1 MKLKHLILALGLVS
15 VAGMANATTTA
26 VGSVGVGVPAPFS
39 GIAAPGLFNDIFTFN
54 LPTNGGTGY
63 SVINFPV
70 SIPGV
75 GSFNSQL
82 TTMSLFSD
90 PDSNVIGD
98 ELPVFTVS
106 QIGGA
111 DSLSKSWGELAAGSY
126 FLLISGYTNGTLGG
140 IYSGAIS
147 VTPVPEPETWAML
160 LAGLG
165 IVALKL
171 NRRSNARK
179 ISIN

>member
-15 VAGMANATTTA
+15 VAGMANATATKLGTID
-26 VGSVGVGVPAPFS
+26 VGVIPTQFFGYS
-39 GIAAPGLFNDIFTFN
+39 APGTFSDIFTFA
-54 LPTNGGTGY
+54 LPANGGSGY
-63 SVINFPV
+63 SVMNLPVPAANF
-70 SIPGV
+70 
-75 GSFNSQL
+75 NALL
-82 TTMSLFSD
+82 TTMSLVKDIDGTPFSMD
-90 PDSNVIGD
+90 D
-98 ELPVFTVS
+98 EVVFSVVS
-106 QIGGA
+106 AGTNSFNLAWGA
-111 DSLSKSWGELAAGSY
+111 LDAGSY
-126 FLLISGYTNGTLGG
+126 YLNIAGITTGTAGG
-140 IYSGAIS
+140 LYSGAIS

>member
-1 MKLKHLILALGLVS
+1 MKLKHLVLALGLVS
-15 VAGMANATTTA
+15 VASMANATTTA
-26 VGSVGVGVPAPFS
+26 VGSVTVGAPAAFS
-39 GIAAPGLFNDIFTFN
+39 GFAPVGAFIDTFTFD
-54 LPTNGGTGY
+54 LPTNGGSGY

-75 GSFNSQL
+75 GSFNSLL
-82 TTMSLFSD
+82 TTMTLFSD
-90 PDSNVIGD
+90 PDSDVIGD

-126 FLLISGYTNGTLGG
+126 FLLISGFTNGSLGG

-147 VTPVPEPETWAML
+147 VTAVPEPETWAL
-160 LAGLG
+160 LAAGLG
-165 IVALKL
+165 VVGLKL
-171 NRRSNARK
+171 RRRSNTGR
-179 ISIN
+179 IIIN